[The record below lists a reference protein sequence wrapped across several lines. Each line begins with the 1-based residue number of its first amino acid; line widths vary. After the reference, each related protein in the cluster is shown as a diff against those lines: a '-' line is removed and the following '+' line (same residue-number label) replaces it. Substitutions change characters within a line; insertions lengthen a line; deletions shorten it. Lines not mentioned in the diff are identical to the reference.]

1 MATLRSNRRRLRR
14 GQSTTEYMMYLSVI
28 VIALVSAA
36 WLGFGS
42 GFQDGFGE
50 LRQDVQTV
58 LKSTQQSSSN
68 DRR

>member
-1 MATLRSNRRRLRR
+1 
-14 GQSTTEYMMYLSVI
+14 MMYLSVI

-36 WLGFGS
+36 WLGFGP